1 MFLKNT
7 DYTLE
12 AGATRLFEAEKLA
25 KEMAERERQAIED
38 EELNNPMKVWL
49 FIILCSSLD
58 NIRNKMFA
66 NTLSILLMTAWCK
79 SKFTM
84 LCKHVIVYCGWI
96 TVTNFYLRKLF
107 Y

>member
-1 MFLKNT
+1 MHFLLQTDLKNT

-49 FIILCSSLD
+49 FIFFQL
-58 NIRNKMFA
+58 NVEKTTVYMY
-66 NTLSILLMTAWCK
+66 LLIK
-79 SKFTM
+79 K
-84 LCKHVIVYCGWI
+84 
-96 TVTNFYLRKLF
+96 RKTFKLAI
-107 Y
+107 

>member
-1 MFLKNT
+1 MYFLLQTDLKNT

-49 FIILCSSLD
+49 FIIFQLNVEKTTVYMYLLIKLAIG
-58 NIRNKMFA
+58 NMFNNMA
-66 NTLSILLMTAWCK
+66 ILIIHM
-79 SKFTM
+79 F
-84 LCKHVIVYCGWI
+84 
-96 TVTNFYLRKLF
+96 
-107 Y
+107 